1 MRALTAADI
10 LSVWESA
17 RGRHPVD
24 QALTLLAAADPQY
37 SRDELASLPLGERDA
52 RLIALRRSLF
62 GDRLPGRAQCPQC
75 GEAVEFELSCNALSD
90 TPSSGV
96 QKRTLSVGGYTLEL
110 LPLDS
115 HALAAAVRACDVDQ
129 AQRALLSRC
138 VHAARRGELLIGV
151 EDLPENVIDA
161 VSQDLAANDPQAE
174 FLISLACPG
183 CQHQWRSVL
192 EIAQLLWA
200 ELDAL
205 AQRLL
210 MEVHALARVYGWR
223 EAEILALSPARRAA
237 YLQMVAA

>member
-1 MRALTAADI
+1 MRALNAADI
-10 LSVWESA
+10 LAVWESA
-17 RGRHPVD
+17 RGCHPVD
-24 QALTLLAAADPQY
+24 QALTLLAAVEPQY
-37 SRDELASLPLGERDA
+37 SRDELASLPLGERDV

-75 GEAVEFELSCNALSD
+75 GEAVEFELSCSALSD
-90 TPSSGV
+90 TRGSCV
-96 QKRTLSVGGYTLEL
+96 QKRMLSVEGYRLEL
-110 LPLDS
+110 RPLDS
-115 HALAAAVRACDVDQ
+115 HALAAAAQAADVDQ
-129 AQRALLSRC
+129 ARRALLSRC
-138 VHAARRGELLIGV
+138 VHAAQRGELLIDA

-161 VSQDLAANDPQAE
+161 VAQDLAANDPQAE
-174 FLISLACPG
+174 LLISLACPG

-200 ELDAL
+200 ELDAR
-205 AQRLL
+205 AQHLL